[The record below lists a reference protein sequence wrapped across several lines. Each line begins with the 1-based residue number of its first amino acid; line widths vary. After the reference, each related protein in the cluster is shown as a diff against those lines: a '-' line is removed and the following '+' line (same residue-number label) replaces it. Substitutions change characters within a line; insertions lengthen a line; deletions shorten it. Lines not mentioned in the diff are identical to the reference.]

1 MNRYMNPQGI
11 HLSFRRKNYPW
22 LAQSTW
28 GLAKMNAED
37 SEQDIAE
44 EKLWTCFLQDSG
56 TE

>member
-1 MNRYMNPQGI
+1 MNPQGI
-11 HLSFRRKNYPW
+11 HLSFRRKNCPW

-44 EKLWTCFLQDSG
+44 EKL
-56 TE
+56 